1 MSETLPSWPLFGLV
15 DDIRP
20 ALARAVA
27 ASRPVALAT
36 IVALDGGGP
45 RPVGDQMSITDDEV
59 CGFLSGGCLEADVV
73 THAQE
78 LLQGGG
84 PSRRLVYGQGSPWA
98 DIRLL
103 CGSRIEIL
111 LERIAPDDPALAAL
125 LDLTT
130 ARRPALWLTDGER
143 RACRPAETPPKPWQG
158 AFARAYDPRLRLIVM
173 GADPTA
179 LAIATLGVQSGFET
193 TLVRP
198 KGPGDPPPVP
208 GVAYSRDEPAA
219 AFAAIGLDPWTAVA
233 VASHEAALDHA
244 GLVAALPSDAFY
256 VGALGARRRLGD
268 RRLGLAAA
276 GIAQSDIDRLRAPI
290 GLDIGGKAPFEIAVA
305 VIAEINALRNEPGW
319 AQARRSSGSVSTI
332 SPAAAA
338 GAPTGRRSRASASAN
353 TAISEES

>member
-1 MSETLPSWPLFGLV
+1 MSEILPAWPLFGLV
-15 DDIRP
+15 DDVRP
-20 ALARAVA
+20 ALARAVV
-27 ASRPVALAT
+27 ASRPIALAT
-36 IVALDGGGP
+36 IVGLDGGGP
-45 RPVGDQMSITDDEV
+45 RPVGDQMSVTADEV

-73 THAQE
+73 AHARE
-78 LLQGGG
+78 LLEGGG
-84 PSRRLVYGQGSPWA
+84 PPRRLVYGQGSPWA

-111 LERIAPDDPALAAL
+111 LERIAPDDSALAAL
-125 LDLTT
+125 LDLTH

-143 RACRPAETPPKPWQG
+143 RASGPADAAPRPWQG
-158 AFARAYDPRLRLIVM
+158 AFARPYDPRLRLIVM

-179 LAIATLGVQSGFET
+179 LAIAALGVQSGFET

-198 KGPGDPPPVP
+198 KGPAEPPPIP
-208 GVAYSRDEPAA
+208 GLAYSREEPAD

-233 VASHEAALDHA
+233 VASHEAALDHE
-244 GLVAALPSDAFY
+244 GLVAALPSQAFY

-276 GIAQSDIDRLRAPI
+276 GIAESDIDRLRAPI

-305 VIAEINALRNEPGW
+305 VLAEISALRHEPGW
-319 AQARRSSGSVSTI
+319 AQAMRSSGNTSTT

-338 GAPTGRRSRASASAN
+338 GAPIGRRNSASASAN
-353 TAISEES
+353 TVMREES

>member
-1 MSETLPSWPLFGLV
+1 MSESLPSWPLFGLV
-15 DDIRP
+15 DDVRP
-20 ALARAVA
+20 ALVRAVA
-27 ASRPVALAT
+27 ASRPIALAT

-45 RPVGDQMSITDDEV
+45 RPVGDQMSVTGNEV
-59 CGFLSGGCLEADVV
+59 CGFLSGGCLEADVAA
-73 THAQE
+73 HARE
-78 LLQGGG
+78 LLAEGGA
-84 PSRRLVYGQGSPWA
+84 PRRLVYGQGSPWA

-125 LDLTT
+125 LDLTQ

-143 RACRPAETPPKPWQG
+143 RACGPVATAPRAWQG

-179 LAIATLGVQSGFET
+179 LAIAALGVQSGFET

-198 KGPGDPPPVP
+198 KGPVEPPPIP
-208 GVAYSRDEPAA
+208 GLAYSREEPAD

-233 VASHEAALDHA
+233 VASHEAALDHE
-244 GLVAALPSDAFY
+244 GLVAALPSQAFY

-268 RRLGLAAA
+268 RRLGLVAA
-276 GIAQSDIDRLRAPI
+276 GIAASDIDRLRAPI

-305 VIAEINALRNEPGW
+305 VLAEINALRHEPGW
-319 AQARRSSGSVSTI
+319 AQTRRSSGSASTI